1 MRCPVRLKD
10 SRRVNRFQ
18 DRVYES
24 VLAQRLLSKS
34 CYEKMSQR
42 SNFFRIIV
50 HMTAD
55 SWVLILLDAS
65 RKTPRNSAREGLIL
79 AAPHPCVTTAK
90 NPVGVSHM
98 MTADHKKLK
107 HQPRHIPGRIRFQHL
122 RVFRWESF
130 VARIMKENSCC
141 NDYIRK
147 VQRIVI
153 PLESFRQS
161 CVCFFL
167 FFHSHDG

>member
-1 MRCPVRLKD
+1 MTECLRLMDFCLQELNLRSYQQLSADIRYD
-10 SRRVNRFQ
+10 SCR
-18 DRVYES
+18 
-24 VLAQRLLSKS
+24 
-34 CYEKMSQR
+34 
-42 SNFFRIIV
+42 
-50 HMTAD
+50 TA
-55 SWVLILLDAS
+55 ILLD
-65 RKTPRNSAREGLIL
+65 SAREGLIL